1 MKKVFILILAIILTL
16 SVLGEPAY
24 CGQDNPATK
33 LGRGLANLFTGWLEI
48 PAEIGRQLRKKGE
61 VAATFVGP
69 VLGLCKAVG
78 RTAVGVYETVT
89 FPFPVPPGYKSV
101 LEQEFVMQSQSLE

>member
-1 MKKVFILILAIILTL
+1 MKKVFFLMLAFILMFSLL
-16 SVLGEPAY
+16 SPQAF

-33 LGRGLANLFTGWLEI
+33 LGRGLANFFTGWLEI
-48 PAEIGRQLRKKGE
+48 PAEIGRQLQKKGE
-61 VAATFVGP
+61 VAAAFVGP